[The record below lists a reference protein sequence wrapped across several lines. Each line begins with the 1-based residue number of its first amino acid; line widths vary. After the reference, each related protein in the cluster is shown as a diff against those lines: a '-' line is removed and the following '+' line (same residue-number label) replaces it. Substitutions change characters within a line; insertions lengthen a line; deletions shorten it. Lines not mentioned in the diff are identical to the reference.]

1 MTGSDLIVLAPWL
14 VFAVGLAV
22 VCLLLLR
29 SSRASGSRRSFRT
42 SRMFR
47 TSRASRASRAFRAR
61 RSRRPGRR
69 HDPQEMRCRENNA
82 QARPR

>member
-29 SSRASGSRRSFRT
+29 STRASGSRRSFR
-42 SRMFR
+42 M
-47 TSRASRASRAFRAR
+47 FRAR
-61 RSRRPGRR
+61 HPRRPRRR
-69 HDPQEMRCRENNA
+69 HDSQEMRCRENNA
-82 QARPR
+82 QARPQ

>member
-29 SSRASGSRRSFRT
+29 SSRASGSRRSFW
-42 SRMFR
+42 SSQAFR
-47 TSRASRASRAFRAR
+47 VFRAR
-61 RSRRPGRR
+61 RSRRPRRR
-69 HDPQEMRCRENNA
+69 HDPREMRCRENNA

>member
-29 SSRASGSRRSFRT
+29 STRASGSRRSFR
-42 SRMFR
+42 M
-47 TSRASRASRAFRAR
+47 FRAR
-61 RSRRPGRR
+61 HLRRPRRR
-69 HDPQEMRCRENNA
+69 HDPQELRCRENNA

>member
-29 SSRASGSRRSFRT
+29 SSRAPGSRRSFRT

-47 TSRASRASRAFRAR
+47 TSRAFQAFRAR
-61 RSRRPGRR
+61 RSRRPRRR

>member
-1 MTGSDLIVLAPWL
+1 LEDFAMTGSDLIVLAPWL

-22 VCLLLLR
+22 VCLLLVR
-29 SSRASGSRRSFRT
+29 STRSAGARRSFR
-42 SRMFR
+42 S
-47 TSRASRASRAFRAR
+47 FRAR
-61 RSRRPGRR
+61 RSARRSRRR

>member
-1 MTGSDLIVLAPWL
+1 LEDFTMTGSDLIVLAPWL

-22 VCLLLLR
+22 VCLLLVR
-29 SSRASGSRRSFRT
+29 STRSAGARRSFR
-42 SRMFR
+42 SFR
-47 TSRASRASRAFRAR
+47 SFRAR
-61 RSRRPGRR
+61 RSARRSRRR

>member
-29 SSRASGSRRSFRT
+29 STRASGSRRSFR
-42 SRMFR
+42 M
-47 TSRASRASRAFRAR
+47 FRAR
-61 RSRRPGRR
+61 HPRRPRRR

>member
-29 SSRASGSRRSFRT
+29 STRASGSRRSFRT
-42 SRMFR
+42 
-47 TSRASRASRAFRAR
+47 FRAR
-61 RSRRPGRR
+61 RSRRPRRR
-69 HDPQEMRCRENNA
+69 HDPQEMTCPENNA

>member
-29 SSRASGSRRSFRT
+29 STRASGSRRSFRL
-42 SRMFR
+42 
-47 TSRASRASRAFRAR
+47 FRAR
-61 RSRRPGRR
+61 RSRRPRRR

-82 QARPR
+82 QARSR

>member
-29 SSRASGSRRSFRT
+29 STRASGSRRSF
-42 SRMFR
+42 
-47 TSRASRASRAFRAR
+47 RAFRAR
-61 RSRRPGRR
+61 RSRRPRRR

>member
-1 MTGSDLIVLAPWL
+1 LEDFTMTGSDLIVLAPWL

-22 VCLLLLR
+22 VCLLLVR
-29 SSRASGSRRSFRT
+29 STRSAGARRSFR
-42 SRMFR
+42 S
-47 TSRASRASRAFRAR
+47 FRAR
-61 RSRRPGRR
+61 RPARRSRRR

>member
-1 MTGSDLIVLAPWL
+1 MTGSDWIVLAPWL

-29 SSRASGSRRSFRT
+29 STRAAGSRRSFRT
-42 SRMFR
+42 FR
-47 TSRASRASRAFRAR
+47 GR
-61 RSRRPGRR
+61 RSRRPRRR

>member
-22 VCLLLLR
+22 VCLLLVR
-29 SSRASGSRRSFRT
+29 STRGSGARRSFR
-42 SRMFR
+42 S
-47 TSRASRASRAFRAR
+47 FRAR
-61 RSRRPGRR
+61 RSPRRSRRR

-82 QARPR
+82 QAGPR

>member
-1 MTGSDLIVLAPWL
+1 MTGSDWIVLAPWL

-29 SSRASGSRRSFRT
+29 STRASGSRRSFR
-42 SRMFR
+42 M
-47 TSRASRASRAFRAR
+47 FRAR
-61 RSRRPGRR
+61 HPRRPRRR

>member
-1 MTGSDLIVLAPWL
+1 MTGADLIVLAPWL
-14 VFAVGLAV
+14 VFAVALAV

-29 SSRASGSRRSFRT
+29 STRAPGPRRSFRT
-42 SRMFR
+42 FR
-47 TSRASRASRAFRAR
+47 TFRAR
-61 RSRRPGRR
+61 RPRRPGRR

>member
-29 SSRASGSRRSFRT
+29 STRATGSRRPFRT
-42 SRMFR
+42 F
-47 TSRASRASRAFRAR
+47 RAFRAR
-61 RSRRPGRR
+61 RSRRPRRR

>member
-29 SSRASGSRRSFRT
+29 STRAAGSRRSF
-42 SRMFR
+42 
-47 TSRASRASRAFRAR
+47 RAFRAR
-61 RSRRPGRR
+61 RSRRPRRR

>member
-29 SSRASGSRRSFRT
+29 STRASGSRRSFRV
-42 SRMFR
+42 
-47 TSRASRASRAFRAR
+47 FRAR
-61 RSRRPGRR
+61 RSRRPRRR

>member
-29 SSRASGSRRSFRT
+29 STRTAGAWRSL
-42 SRMFR
+42 
-47 TSRASRASRAFRAR
+47 RAR
-61 RSRRPGRR
+61 RSHRPRRSRRR
-69 HDPQEMRCRENNA
+69 HDPQEEQCRKKNA
-82 QARPR
+82 EARTR